1 MSKCT
6 NVVLAQI
13 MNKYAMVV
21 LAQIIIRCT
30 NAHIVLAQ
38 EMVSQKKALEV
49 HQGAPLA
56 QQSGSIYCFDFKKRS
71 GDLDQFEDLKAYV
84 ENISL
89 TARFYKSV
97 KMFLILIFLK

>member
-21 LAQIIIRCT
+21 LAQIVIIIKCT

-38 EMVSQKKALEV
+38 EMVSQKQAFNRGAL
-49 HQGAPLA
+49 GGTFGTTIGICLP
-56 QQSGSIYCFDFKKRS
+56 F
-71 GDLDQFEDLKAYV
+71 
-84 ENISL
+84 
-89 TARFYKSV
+89 
-97 KMFLILIFLK
+97 

>member
-21 LAQIIIRCT
+21 LAQIVIIIKCT

-38 EMVSQKKALEV
+38 ELVSQKQAINRGAL
-49 HQGAPLA
+49 GALA
-56 QQSGSIYCFDFKKRS
+56 QQLGSVYRFDF
-71 GDLDQFEDLKAYV
+71 
-84 ENISL
+84 
-89 TARFYKSV
+89 
-97 KMFLILIFLK
+97 

>member
-21 LAQIIIRCT
+21 LAQIVIRCT

-38 EMVSQKKALEV
+38 EMVSQKQAFNRGAL
-49 HQGAPLA
+49 GGTFGTTIGICLP
-56 QQSGSIYCFDFKKRS
+56 F
-71 GDLDQFEDLKAYV
+71 
-84 ENISL
+84 
-89 TARFYKSV
+89 
-97 KMFLILIFLK
+97 

>member
-38 EMVSQKKALEV
+38 EMVSQKKSLGSAL
-49 HQGAPLA
+49 GGT
-56 QQSGSIYCFDFKKRS
+56 SGTTIGIC
-71 GDLDQFEDLKAYV
+71 
-84 ENISL
+84 
-89 TARFYKSV
+89 
-97 KMFLILIFLK
+97 

>member
-21 LAQIIIRCT
+21 LAQIVIIIKCT

-38 EMVSQKKALEV
+38 EMV
-49 HQGAPLA
+49 
-56 QQSGSIYCFDFKKRS
+56 
-71 GDLDQFEDLKAYV
+71 
-84 ENISL
+84 
-89 TARFYKSV
+89 
-97 KMFLILIFLK
+97 

>member
-49 HQGAPLA
+49 HQGA
-56 QQSGSIYCFDFKKRS
+56 QQSGSVYCFDFKKRS

>member
-21 LAQIIIRCT
+21 FAQIVIIIKCT

-38 EMVSQKKALEV
+38 EMVSQKKSLRGAL
-49 HQGAPLA
+49 
-56 QQSGSIYCFDFKKRS
+56 GSTFGTTIGICSPF
-71 GDLDQFEDLKAYV
+71 
-84 ENISL
+84 
-89 TARFYKSV
+89 
-97 KMFLILIFLK
+97 

>member
-21 LAQIIIRCT
+21 LAQIVIIIKCT

-49 HQGAPLA
+49 H
-56 QQSGSIYCFDFKKRS
+56 
-71 GDLDQFEDLKAYV
+71 
-84 ENISL
+84 
-89 TARFYKSV
+89 
-97 KMFLILIFLK
+97 

>member
-21 LAQIIIRCT
+21 LAQIVIIIIKCT

-38 EMVSQKKALEV
+38 EMVSQEQAFNRGAL
-49 HQGAPLA
+49 GGTFGTTIGICLP
-56 QQSGSIYCFDFKKRS
+56 F
-71 GDLDQFEDLKAYV
+71 
-84 ENISL
+84 
-89 TARFYKSV
+89 
-97 KMFLILIFLK
+97 